1 MTAVIASAPWN
12 DPSIYNFASSE
23 FGGVAVKVVLAI
35 LLWVFGKWAW
45 GKIRKHFECDVESP
59 VNCEAWGHVVH
70 GTGHRACHDHNVH
83 TESRGAI
90 TAEDI
95 LRHHEESGA

>member
-1 MTAVIASAPWN
+1 MVADIFTNEEVYDIM
-12 DPSIYNFASSE
+12 SSE
-23 FGGVAVKVVLAI
+23 WGGVAVKLIGVAI
-35 LLWVFGKWAW
+35 LLLVGRWLWPRIW
-45 GKIRKHFECDVESP
+45 KHFECDVESP